1 MALIRCDNKGENVA
15 AGGTASGSSVVG
27 GNKWERAI
35 DQVANQDING
45 GIILFVIRIISD
57 DAIQPII

>member
-35 DQVANQDING
+35 DQVANQEING
-45 GIILFVIRIISD
+45 GIISFVIRIISD